1 MKKIVSTLVI
11 SMFCF
16 VASAFADQSYSVD
29 LSNSYVV
36 VAENSSEKLELNFG
50 PCVYFNNAYG
60 SSWIMHCPGFSFI
73 EMNFN
78 KEECANGLADLS
90 LTHLSSVA
98 CGSFYSPVTISVNDV
113 VVASGFSP
121 NSNNYIT
128 DTFDLTGLIQEGM
141 NSVKISLDSDAY
153 SNYWIQS
160 IKLNIEH
167 IYQIQ

>member
-1 MKKIVSTLVI
+1 MSTLVI

-16 VASAFADQSYSVD
+16 VASAFADQSYSVICQF
-29 LSNSYVV
+29 LCCPSPKILQE
-36 VAENSSEKLELNFG
+36 ARINFG

-78 KEECANGLADLS
+78 KEECANGRARFI

-128 DTFDLTGLIQEGM
+128 DTFDLTGLIQKE
-141 NSVKISLDSDAY
+141 
-153 SNYWIQS
+153 
-160 IKLNIEH
+160 
-167 IYQIQ
+167 